1 MNTRLLTAL
10 VCLISAGSAF
20 AQQAGVAS
28 ITGIV
33 QDASGSAVPNA
44 KVVVSNESKGITRN
58 LETNQEGIFT
68 APSLVPSPGYAVT
81 VTAAGF
87 AQYERRDMVLLVGQQ
102 LNLNVQLAV
111 SGATQTVEVTV
122 GAPLVET
129 TKTGV
134 SQVVNTKQIDEL
146 PINGRRVDS
155 FVLLTPGVTNDGQ
168 FGLVSFR
175 GIAGGNTFLT
185 DGNDT
190 TNQFYNENAGRTR
203 ISSQIS
209 QDAVQEFQVLSNGY
223 SAEYG
228 RAIGGVVNTVTRS
241 GSNDV
246 HGTGYWFFRNRTL
259 NARDRYAALNPPEY
273 RHQAGASIGGP
284 MIRNKL
290 FYFFNGEL
298 TRRNFPGFNRIINTS
313 FTDTV
318 GNFTAACPAGIT
330 PDQCA
335 AARNYAMRGNNIL
348 IPRTADSE
356 LLFGKL
362 DYQLNDRNSISAS
375 FNYLRWVSPN
385 GIQTQATLT
394 NNNLLANNADST
406 VRTRYGRLAWT
417 AIPTN
422 TIVNEARFGWFKD
435 RLFDDFNN
443 DFIPSQTGRLG
454 VTLASTPIGTA
465 IDYPRLN
472 PSEQRFQFADNLSW
486 NVGRHALK
494 FGADLISTQDYLRIL
509 RNQFGSYSYANF
521 AAFAL
526 DFNGVRGAN
535 GLPNYQQYTQ
545 TFGNPV
551 LDFTTTDYNFYVQ
564 DQFRATSK
572 LTLNLG
578 VRYEYTKLPQP
589 TQVNPD
595 YPQTGV
601 IHEPTKNFAPR
612 ASLSYALGDKTVVR
626 GGFGMFYARFQGS
639 LIQTLYFSNGLYQ
652 PQILLT
658 PSTAGAPVFPSSIP
672 SLGNLPG
679 GSVSLTF
686 ASPDFR
692 NPYTLQGDIAIERE
706 LTQNLGLT
714 VSYVYSRGVQL
725 FTNRDL
731 NIGPEGP
738 LATFRINDGSGSQV
752 GTFSTP
758 TYLAANRVDRRYQRI
773 IQVENGGQ
781 SWYNG
786 LVVQLNKRFSHG
798 FQGSAAYT
806 WSHAIDLGNIG
817 AGNNALFYDT
827 LRTYANGSYAFDKGS
842 SNLDQRHRLVMSS
855 IWSPTF
861 TKDTS
866 WISRYLI
873 NGWQL
878 SQITTIASPQFAT
891 PTIRVSSLPF
901 TGAAFTNTL
910 NGFGGTNRVPFLPY
924 NALEVDNIFRVD
936 ARLSRELPFTER
948 VRMWINF
955 EAFNV
960 FNTVYNT
967 GVNTE
972 AFSTANGVITPT
984 AGVGA
989 GNQSQGFPDG
999 TNARRAQVSLRIVF

>member
-1 MNTRLLTAL
+1 MLPAL
-10 VCLISAGSAF
+10 VCLLLSATLVF
-20 AQQAGVAS
+20 AQQAGVAG

-33 QDASGSAVPNA
+33 QDASGAVVPNA

-68 APSLVPSPGYAVT
+68 APSLVPAPGYAVT
-81 VTAAGF
+81 VTAPGF

-102 LNLNVQLAV
+102 LNLNIQLAI
-111 SGATQTVEVTV
+111 SSAAQTVDVTV

-134 SQVVNTKQIDEL
+134 SQVVNTKQIDDL

-175 GIAGGNTFLT
+175 GVAGGNTFLT

-228 RAIGGVVNTVTRS
+228 RAIGGVINTVTRS
-241 GSNDV
+241 GTNDV
-246 HGTGYWFFRNRTL
+246 HGTGYWFFRNRSL
-259 NARDRYAALNPPEY
+259 NARDRYAAINPPEY

-284 MIRNKL
+284 VIENKL

-298 TRRNFPGFNRIINTS
+298 TRRNFPGFNRLINTQ
-313 FTDTV
+313 FTNTI
-318 GNFTAACPAGIT
+318 GEFTAACPAGIT
-330 PDQCA
+330 AQQCA
-335 AARNYAMRGNNIL
+335 SARDYVMRGNGIV

-362 DYQLNDRNSISAS
+362 DYQVNDRNTISAS

-394 NNNLLANNADST
+394 NNNLLANNANST

-417 AIPTN
+417 SVPTN
-422 TIVNEARFGWFKD
+422 SIVNEARFGWFKD
-435 RLFDDFNN
+435 RLFDEVNPAFY
-443 DFIPSQTGRLG
+443 PPQTGPLG
-454 VTLASTPIGTA
+454 ISLNGTPIGTA
-465 IDYPRLN
+465 VDYPRLN
-472 PSEQRFQFADNLSW
+472 PSEQRFQFSDNLSW

-494 FGADLISTQDYLRIL
+494 FGADIVSTQDYLKIL
-509 RNQFGSYSYANF
+509 RTQFGEYSYGSF

-535 GLPNYQQYTQ
+535 GLPNYQSFRQ

-564 DQFRATSK
+564 DQFRATKS
-572 LTLNLG
+572 LTLNYGL
-578 VRYEYTKLPQP
+578 RYEYTKLPQP
-589 TQVNPD
+589 QQVNPD
-595 YPQTGV
+595 YPQTGR
-601 IHEPTKNFAPR
+601 INEPSKNFAPR
-612 ASLSYALGDKTVVR
+612 FSLSWALGEKTVVR
-626 GGFGMFYARFQGS
+626 GGFGMFYARYQGS
-639 LIQTLYFSNGLYQ
+639 LIQTLNFSNGLYQ
-652 PQILLT
+652 PSIQVFPNT
-658 PSTAGAPVFPSSIP
+658 PGAPVFPNRLA
-672 SLGNLPG
+672 SLEGFPQ

-686 ASPDFR
+686 AAPDMR
-692 NPYTLQGDIAIERE
+692 NPYTLQGDLAIERE
-706 LTQNLGLT
+706 LTRNLGLT

-738 LATFRINDGSGSQV
+738 PVTYIINDANRNQA
-752 GTFSTP
+752 GTFTTP
-758 TYLAANRVDRRYQRI
+758 TYLSANRVDRRYQRI

-806 WSHAIDLGNIG
+806 WSHAIDMGNIG
-817 AGNNALFYDT
+817 AGNNALFFDT
-827 LRTYANGSYAFDKGS
+827 IRTTSNGSYAQDKGS
-842 SNLDQRHRLVMSS
+842 SSLDQRHRLVLNS
-855 IWSPTF
+855 IWSPAF
-861 TKDTS
+861 TRS
-866 WISRYLI
+866 NSVVARYLI

-878 SQITTIASPQFAT
+878 SQITTVASPQFAT
-891 PTIRVSSLPF
+891 TTVTVSGTPF
-901 TGAAFTNTL
+901 PGAAFNNTL

-924 NALEVDNIFRVD
+924 SNLEIDNIFRVD
-936 ARLSRELPFTER
+936 ARLSRELPFSER
-948 VRMWINF
+948 IRMWLNF

-967 GVNTE
+967 FVNTQ
-972 AFSTANGVITPT
+972 AYTASNGVLNPVS
-984 AGVGA
+984 GLGA

-999 TNARRAQVSLRIVF
+999 TNARRAQVSLRVVF